1 MSRRVLL
8 QAGAAAVVAG
18 GLAGRAAAAP
28 PDGDLAFV
36 RLLLATELLADDFY
50 GRVETP
56 ALRFQL
62 AQAAAC
68 EAQHLGVFSG
78 ELHNRPIGVSFP
90 PALTIDQASNA
101 LDAYAG

>member
-36 RLLLATELLADDFY
+36 RLLLATELLADRAEALEARLEESAGAERIMTRF
-50 GRVETP
+50 RHETALA
-56 ALRFQL
+56 ALRFVDGHR
-62 AQAAAC
+62 A
-68 EAQHLGVFSG
+68 EAPS
-78 ELHNRPIGVSFP
+78 P
-90 PALTIDQASNA
+90 
-101 LDAYAG
+101 